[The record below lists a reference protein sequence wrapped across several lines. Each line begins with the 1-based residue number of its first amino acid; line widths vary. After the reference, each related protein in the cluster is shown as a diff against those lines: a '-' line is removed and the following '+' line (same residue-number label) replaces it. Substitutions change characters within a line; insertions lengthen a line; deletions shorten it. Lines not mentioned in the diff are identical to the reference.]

1 VRLALALVAVAAG
14 CVALLAPSPSADR
27 APAARRSTAVAAVA
41 AAAVSPASPTSV
53 HVPTAGIGS
62 DLLPLGLDSS
72 GALVPPADYARAGWY
87 AAGTRPGAVGP
98 AVIAGHVDSRDGPA
112 VFFRLGD
119 VTVGDP
125 VVVGRADGSTVRF
138 TVTRVARY
146 AKSQFPTALVYGPT
160 PDAELRLITCGGAFD
175 RSAGSYLDDVVV
187 FAHLA

>member
-14 CVALLAPSPSADR
+14 CVALLAPSPAPDR
-27 APAARRSTAVAAVA
+27 APAARQSTAVAAVA

-62 DLLPLGLDSS
+62 DLVPLGLDSS
-72 GALVPPADYARAGWY
+72 GALVPPTDYARAGWY